1 MERKLAVVALGGNAL
16 LRGDQ
21 VGTIDEQEEN
31 TALTLENLVFLINE
45 GYDLVITHG
54 NGPQVG
60 NILMRNDAGEQ
71 LYAIARMPI
80 DICVADSQGGIG
92 YMIERIFRNVLNRHG
107 IDKNVVCLV
116 TQVLVDI
123 NDPAFTDPQKR
134 VGKIYS
140 RQQADQLTTEKG
152 WLFREELK
160 TPDGFRRVV
169 PSPAPAGVMNVSIVR
184 DLALKGNIVIAA
196 GGGGVPVYIDNKH
209 DVRPAEAVIDKD
221 LASSLLATQIG
232 ADEFYILTDVPY
244 IYINFN
250 KPDQEIKEFLN
261 YSDTLRYLRDGQF
274 GKGSMAPKVE
284 ACLNFIKNGG
294 KMSVIT
300 EAFKLADKKYG
311 SKITM
316 EYEDD
321 TKIGA
326 GFWVLGA
333 GFLVLSKAKQPEPR
347 TQNPYSFSPNIF
359 YLCTSNLNFNT
370 MPYNLRNRNFLKL
383 LDFKPEE
390 IKFLLDLASDLK
402 KAKYSG
408 TEQQRLKGKNIA
420 LDF

>member
-1 MERKLAVVALGGNAL
+1 MKNKLAVVALGGNAL

-21 VGTIDEQEEN
+21 AGTIDEQEQN
-31 TALTLENLVFLINE
+31 TTETLENLVFLLNE

-71 LYAIARMPI
+71 LYNIAQMPV

-92 YMIERIFRNVLNRHG
+92 YMIERMFRNVLNRHG
-107 IDKNVVCLV
+107 INKNVICIV
-116 TQVLVDI
+116 TQVQVDI
-123 NDPAFTDPQKR
+123 NDPAFKDPQKR

-140 RQQADQLTTEKG
+140 GEQAEELSNKKG
-152 WLFREELK
+152 WIFREEVKLE
-160 TPDGFRRVV
+160 GGYRRVV
-169 PSPAPAGVMNVSIVR
+169 PSPVPVSVINESIICN
-184 DLALKGNIVIAA
+184 LARTGNIVIAA
-196 GGGGVPVYIDNKH
+196 GGGGVPVYFDERN

-221 LASSLLATQIG
+221 LASSLLASQIG

-244 IYINFN
+244 IYINFK
-250 KPDQEIKEFLN
+250 KPNQEIKEFLN
-261 YSDTLRYLRDGQF
+261 YQDTLKYLNEGHF
-274 GKGSMAPKVE
+274 AKGSMEPKIK

-321 TKIGA
+321 
-326 GFWVLGA
+326 
-333 GFLVLSKAKQPEPR
+333 R
-347 TQNPYSFSPNIF
+347 
-359 YLCTSNLNFNT
+359 
-370 MPYNLRNRNFLKL
+370 R
-383 LDFKPEE
+383 
-390 IKFLLDLASDLK
+390 
-402 KAKYSG
+402 
-408 TEQQRLKGKNIA
+408 
-420 LDF
+420 